1 MRPTLCGLWRHPD
14 FLKLWAGQ
22 TVSLLGSA
30 VTLLALPAVAIY
42 TLGATPLQMG
52 LLAATGSLPALLF
65 GLPVGA
71 WVDRRRRRPL
81 LVLADLGRGLLLL
94 AIPVAALLGALRM
107 GHLYAVT
114 FLVGTLGL
122 IFEIAAQSLLPALVG
137 REQLVEGNSKLETS
151 RAVAEIAGPNLGGV
165 LVQLATAPLALLA
178 DALSFLISGLL
189 VALIRAPEPAPMP
202 RVPGQRLAGEIGEG
216 LRWVVGHPILRPL
229 VGATAVLT
237 FANSVIDALFFLY
250 LARDLALPP
259 ALFGAVLGLGGAGF
273 LLGAL
278 AAERVAAHAGIGPT
292 LVGALALI
300 GLGDLVLPLVGGAPL
315 GVGLL
320 LVVAQFLFGLGVVT
334 FRITAVSL
342 RQGLVP
348 DRLLGRVN
356 ASASV
361 VVRGLTPLGAL
372 LGGLLGERLGLRETL
387 FLAAGGELLAALW
400 LLASPIRRLRGAP
413 APGKGS

>member
-1 MRPTLCGLWRHPD
+1 MRPTLRGLWRHPN

-22 TVSLLGSA
+22 TISLLGSG

-52 LLAATGSLPALLF
+52 LLAATGSLPGLLF
-65 GLPVGA
+65 GLVVGA

-81 LVLADLGRGLLLL
+81 LIIADLGRGLLLL
-94 AIPVAALLGALRM
+94 AIPAMALLGVLRM
-107 GHLYAVT
+107 GHLYAVA
-114 FLVGTLGL
+114 FLVGILSL
-122 IFEIAAQSLLPALVG
+122 IFEVAAQSLLPALVG
-137 REQLVEGNSKLETS
+137 REHLVEGNSKLETS
-151 RAVAEIAGPNLGGV
+151 RAAAEIAGPNVGGV
-165 LVQLATAPLALLA
+165 LVQLVTAPLALLA

-189 VALIRAPEPAPMP
+189 VVLLRTTEPDPAP
-202 RVPGQRLAGEIGEG
+202 RVPGRRLVGEIDEG

-250 LARDLALPP
+250 LAQGLALPP
-259 ALFGAVLGLGGAGF
+259 ALFGAALGIGGAGF

-278 AAERVAAHAGIGPT
+278 AAERVAARAGIGPT
-292 LVGALALI
+292 LVGALALA
-300 GLGDLVLPLVGGAPL
+300 GLGDLVLPLAGGAPL
-315 GVGLL
+315 VVGLL
-320 LVVAQFLFGLGVVT
+320 LVVAQFLFGLGVVA
-334 FRITAVSL
+334 FRVTAVSL
-342 RQGLVP
+342 RQGLAP

-356 ASASV
+356 ASARV
-361 VVRGLTPLGAL
+361 VVQGLTPLGAL

-400 LLASPIRRLRGAP
+400 LLASPIRRLREAP
-413 APGKGS
+413 APGERS

>member
-1 MRPTLCGLWRHPD
+1 MPHGDLWRHAD
-14 FLKLWAGQ
+14 FRKLWAGQ
-22 TVSLLGSA
+22 TVSLFGSA

-42 TLGATPLQMG
+42 TLGATPAQLG
-52 LLAATGSLPALLF
+52 LLSAAGSLPALLF
-65 GLPVGA
+65 GLVVGA

-122 IFEIAAQSLLPALVG
+122 LFDIAAQSLLPALVG
-137 REQLVEGNSKLETS
+137 RARLVEGNGKLETS
-151 RAVAEIAGPNLGGV
+151 RAAAEIAGPNLGGV
-165 LVQLATAPLALLA
+165 LVQLATAPLAILA

-189 VALIRAPEPAPMP
+189 VALIRTPEPAPAP
-202 RVPGQRLAGEIGEG
+202 HPPGQRLPGEIGEG

-229 VGATAVLT
+229 VGATALLT

-259 ALFGAVLGLGGAGF
+259 ALFGAALGLGSAGF

-278 AAERVAAHAGIGPT
+278 AAGRVAARVGIGPT
-292 LVGALALI
+292 LVGALALV

-320 LVVAQFLFGLGVVT
+320 LVVAQFLFGLGVVA

-361 VVRGLTPLGAL
+361 VVQGLTPLGAL

-413 APGKGS
+413 APDERR